1 MPPKNKKKG
10 KRLEAEA
17 ATAQTDADFDDMLT
31 EVMAVDVTISTG
43 GSTSSSSTAAA
54 AAAPPQIPHGR
65 RSRKQA
71 FLRR

>member
-43 GSTSSSSTAAA
+43 GSTQAVAQQQQQQLLLKYLTAGDLGSK
-54 AAAPPQIPHGR
+54 H
-65 RSRKQA
+65 S
-71 FLRR
+71 